1 MSYLLYCIFGTSARR
16 DLGLPAGIG
25 GQPVLVVAH
34 NGLSAALSELAESD
48 LVPDISQ
55 TLAYERVVEHFFREQ
70 TVIPLRYGC
79 QLENA
84 SEVISLLEDHHG
96 EYQMLLGDL
105 EGLNEMGIRVL
116 LKSSE
121 AGTKTDTSPV
131 PPETFRGTCNSGTAY
146 LAAKRQ
152 RFLDLDRAGLDQ
164 RLLVD
169 ELCGPLSDLFVRRRV
184 ESPDLTRSRLL
195 SLYFLVPRASVESF
209 RRAARHLH
217 SKASVK
223 LLLSGPW
230 PPYNFVDSLER

>member
-1 MSYLLYCIFGTSARR
+1 MSYLLYCIFGTSARQ
-16 DLGLPAGIG
+16 DLGLPSGIG
-25 GQPVLVVAH
+25 RQPVFVVAQ

-55 TLAYERVVEHFFREQ
+55 TLSYGRVVEHFFRDQ

-96 EYQMLLGDL
+96 EYQTLLREL

-116 LKSSE
+116 LEGSE
-121 AGTKTDTSPV
+121 VGTKTDTSPV
-131 PPETFRGTCNSGTAY
+131 PPETFPGTCNSGAAY

-152 RFLDLDRAGLDQ
+152 RFLDLDRAVLDQ

-169 ELCGPLSDLFVRRRV
+169 ELCGPLSGLFVRRKV

-195 SLYFLVPRASVESF
+195 SLYFLVPRTSVESF
-209 RRAARHLH
+209 RQATRSLH
-217 SKASVK
+217 PKESVK

-230 PPYNFVDSLER
+230 PPYNFVDAHER

>member
-1 MSYLLYCIFGTSARR
+1 MSYLLYCIFGASARQ

-25 GQPVLVVAH
+25 RQPVLVVAH

-48 LVPDISQ
+48 LVPDVSQ
-55 TLAYERVVEHFFREQ
+55 TLAYERVVEHFFCDQ

-84 SEVISLLEDHHG
+84 SEVISLLEDHHE
-96 EYQMLLGDL
+96 EYQKLLGDL

-116 LKSSE
+116 LEGSE

-131 PPETFRGTCNSGTAY
+131 PPETFPGTCNSGAAF

-152 RFLDLDRAGLDQ
+152 HFLGLDRAVLDQ

-169 ELCGPLSDLFVRRRV
+169 ELCGPLSGLFVRRKV
-184 ESPDLTRSRLL
+184 ESPVLARSRLL
-195 SLYFLVPRASVESF
+195 SLYFLVPRVSVESF
-209 RRAARHLH
+209 RQAARSLH
-217 SKASVK
+217 PKEAVK

-230 PPYNFVDSLER
+230 PPYNFVDALER

>member
-1 MSYLLYCIFGTSARR
+1 MSYLLYCIFGTSARQ

-48 LVPDISQ
+48 LVPDPSQ
-55 TLAYERVVEHFFREQ
+55 ILAYGRVVEHFFREQ

-84 SEVISLLEDHHG
+84 SEVVCLLEKHHE
-96 EYQMLLGDL
+96 EYQTLLREL

-116 LKSSE
+116 LEGSE
-121 AGTKTDTSPV
+121 AGTKTDALPV
-131 PPETFRGTCNSGTAY
+131 PPESFPGTCNSGTAF

-169 ELCGPLSDLFVRRRV
+169 ELCGPLSGLFVRRKV

-209 RRAARHLH
+209 RQAARRLH
-217 SKASVK
+217 PKESVK

-230 PPYNFVDSLER
+230 PPYNFVDAHER

>member
-1 MSYLLYCIFGTSARR
+1 MSYLLYCIFGTSARQ

-25 GQPVLVVAH
+25 RQPVFVVAH
-34 NGLSAALSELAESD
+34 NGLSAALSELAQSD

-55 TLAYERVVEHFFREQ
+55 TLAYERVVEHFFRDQ
-70 TVIPLRYGC
+70 TVIPMRYGC

-96 EYQMLLGDL
+96 EYQKLLGDL

-116 LKSSE
+116 LGESE
-121 AGTKTDTSPV
+121 AGVKTDAFVV
-131 PPETFRGTCNSGTAY
+131 PPDTSLGFSNSGTAY
-146 LAAKRQ
+146 LAAKREH
-152 RFLDLDRAGLDQ
+152 FLGLDRAVLDQ

-169 ELCGPLSDLFVRRRV
+169 ELCGSLSGFFVRRRV

-209 RRAARHLH
+209 RQATRNLH
-217 SKASVK
+217 PKESVK

-230 PPYNFVDSLER
+230 PPYNFVDFLES

>member
-1 MSYLLYCIFGTSARR
+1 MSYLLYCIFGTSARQ
-16 DLGLPAGIG
+16 DLGLPVGIG
-25 GQPVLVVAH
+25 RQPVLVVAH

-55 TLAYERVVEHFFREQ
+55 TLSYERVVEHFFRDQ

-79 QLENA
+79 QFENA
-84 SEVISLLEDHHG
+84 SEVISLLEDHHE
-96 EYQMLLGDL
+96 EYQTLLRDL

-116 LKSSE
+116 LEGSE
-121 AGTKTDTSPV
+121 AGTKTATSPV
-131 PPETFRGTCNSGTAY
+131 PPETFSGACNSGTAY
-146 LAAKRQ
+146 LAAKREH
-152 RFLDLDRAGLDQ
+152 FLGLDRAGLDQ

-169 ELCGPLSDLFVRRRV
+169 ELCGPLSGLFVRRRV

-209 RRAARHLH
+209 RQATRGLH
-217 SKASVK
+217 PKESVK

-230 PPYNFVDSLER
+230 PPYNFVNAHER